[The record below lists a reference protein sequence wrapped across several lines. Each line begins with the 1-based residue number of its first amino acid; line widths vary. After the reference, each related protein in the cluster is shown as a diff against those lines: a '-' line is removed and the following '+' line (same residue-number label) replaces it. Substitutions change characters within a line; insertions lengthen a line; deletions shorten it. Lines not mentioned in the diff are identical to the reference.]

1 MTKSNKIDEI
11 KIDFNNENNYFINVN
26 GEESLIEFDE
36 NYNYMICLP
45 FNVFYIFD
53 NLIFKNY
60 QYNKNGYLDFF
71 KLNISQLNDEQNN
84 LFPNIS
90 FKIGNKILQITKDFF
105 YMTINKKYH
114 LFNKHNCNNFIFGN
128 EFFNL
133 FDFKEINLETE
144 EINLYFGKNTNLII
158 NDYKENK
165 MSIIISKFNIL
176 IFFSFIITF
185 IMIFIYKKYHKNKKI
200 EYFNYYFEI

>member
-45 FNVFYIFD
+45 FNVFYIFE